1 MANNGSGTFAHTSLM
16 FNASQRIIF
25 DPAGTV
31 RHAHLPQKTNVFFG
45 VTPAIEDFCIRAH
58 ARKTHH
64 VVIQKLDVPP
74 EVAEIAL
81 QKALAHGAV
90 FLAQC
95 SLRTLQ
101 LLSSLPEFDHLPV
114 VWLPNRLKPAFGQV
128 EGVAGVTLHEYDEA
142 DKENALRA
150 YSC

>member
-1 MANNGSGTFAHTSLM
+1 MPRSGLFLT
-16 FNASQRIIF
+16 Q
-25 DPAGTV
+25 PARCGT
-31 RHAHLPQKTNVFFG
+31 RTYHKKPMCFFG

-114 VWLPNRLKPAFGQV
+114 VWLPNRLKPAFGRI

-142 DKENALRA
+142 DKENALPA
-150 YSC
+150 YSR